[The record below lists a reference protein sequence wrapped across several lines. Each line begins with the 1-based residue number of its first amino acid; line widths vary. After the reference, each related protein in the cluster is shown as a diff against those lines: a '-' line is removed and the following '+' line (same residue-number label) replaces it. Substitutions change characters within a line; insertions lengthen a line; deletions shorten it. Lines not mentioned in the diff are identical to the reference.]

1 MGDTNTVGARA
12 PHPTRQN
19 GRVDDLF
26 VIPLWADLLA
36 VGIGALQGA
45 LFAAQFRD
53 RRLDWLGVAI
63 IGIVVGFGGGLLRDL
78 LLDVPLAPL
87 QTNWYVIVATAAA
100 LLGMLLERVFRR
112 LNRFITVL
120 DALTIGLFGAIGTTK
135 ALALGLPEVAA
146 VFVGVLAAV
155 GGSILRDLLLNLPIA
170 LMHVGSLYAV
180 AAAAGSSAIAVML
193 ALDVDVL
200 VAGAIGVALT
210 FGVRVASVL
219 FGWSLPE
226 QRAITRLPKLPA
238 LPRRSRQGQD
248 AETGAERGRTVTT
261 ATGVI
266 HLHPTTATIP
276 IVGDDAGEPRT
287 RRRSPIPGASRGR

>member
-1 MGDTNTVGARA
+1 
-12 PHPTRQN
+12 
-19 GRVDDLF
+19 

-78 LLDVPLAPL
+78 LLNVPLATL
-87 QTNWYVIVATAAA
+87 QTNWYVLVATGAA
-100 LLGMLLERVFRR
+100 LLGMLLERVFSRVNP
-112 LNRFITVL
+112 LITVL

-180 AAAAGSSAIAVML
+180 AAAAGSGTIAVLL
-193 ALDVDVL
+193 AFDVDVF
-200 VAGAIGVALT
+200 VAGAAGVAITL
-210 FGVRVASVL
+210 GVRMASVL

-226 QRAITRLPKLPA
+226 QRAITRLPKLPSI
-238 LPRRSRQGQD
+238 PRRGRRDGDPASDDGS
-248 AETGAERGRTVTT
+248 RTVTT
-261 ATGVI
+261 STGVI
-266 HLHPTTATIP
+266 HLHPTTSSIP
-276 IVGDDAGEPRT
+276 VVGSAPRV
-287 RRRSPIPGASRGR
+287 RRRSPIPGASRSHG

>member
-1 MGDTNTVGARA
+1 MRKRA
-12 PHPTRQN
+12 ASTPQN
-19 GRVDDLF
+19 GHVPDVF

-87 QTNWYVIVATAAA
+87 QSNWYVVVATGAA
-100 LLGMLLERVFRR
+100 LLGMLLERVFSR
-112 LNRFITVL
+112 LNRLITVL

-180 AAAAGSSAIAVML
+180 AAAAGSSMIAL
-193 ALDVDVL
+193 L
-200 VAGAIGVALT
+200 VALGGDVFIAATTGVVVT
-210 FGVRVASVL
+210 FGVRIASVL

-226 QRAITRLPKLPA
+226 QRSIERLPR
-238 LPRRSRQGQD
+238 LPRLPRIPGMP
-248 AETGAERGRTVTT
+248 GARPDSPRTVATT
-261 ATGVI
+261 TGVI
-266 HLHPTTATIP
+266 HLRTTTTSIP
-276 IVGDDAGEPRT
+276 VVST
-287 RRRSPIPGASRGR
+287 SQSVVLRRRSPIPGASRARS

>member
-1 MGDTNTVGARA
+1 V
-12 PHPTRQN
+12 
-19 GRVDDLF
+19 F
-26 VIPLWADLLA
+26 IIPLWADLLA

-78 LLDVPLAPL
+78 LLNVPLAPL
-87 QTNWYVIVATAAA
+87 QSNWYVIVATGAA
-100 LLGMLLERVFRR
+100 LLGMLLERVFSR
-112 LNRFITVL
+112 LGGFITVL
-120 DALTIGLFGAIGTTK
+120 DALTIGIFGAIGTTK

-180 AAAAGSSAIAVML
+180 AAAAGSSAIAVLL

-200 VAGAIGVALT
+200 LAGVIGVAIT
-210 FGVRVASVL
+210 SGVRIASVL

-226 QRAITRLPKLPA
+226 QRRIERLPRLPTLA
-238 LPRRSRQGQD
+238 RPRRDLRRS
-248 AETGAERGRTVTT
+248 VTT
-261 ATGVI
+261 TTGVI
-266 HLHPTTATIP
+266 HLLPTTASIP
-276 IVGDDAGEPRT
+276 VISPSRVVKL
-287 RRRSPIPGASRGR
+287 RRRSPIPGASRSRR

>member
-1 MGDTNTVGARA
+1 
-12 PHPTRQN
+12 
-19 GRVDDLF
+19 VDDVF

-63 IGIVVGFGGGLLRDL
+63 IGIAVGFGGGLLRDL
-78 LLDVPLAPL
+78 LLNVPLAPL
-87 QTNWYVIVATAAA
+87 QSNWYVVVATGAA
-100 LLGMLLERVFRR
+100 LFGMLLERVFSRVNP
-112 LNRFITVL
+112 LITAL

-180 AAAAGSSAIAVML
+180 AAAAGSASIAVLL
-193 ALDVDVL
+193 ALDVPVL
-200 VAGAIGVALT
+200 LATSIGVAIT
-210 FGVRVASVL
+210 FAVRMASVL

-226 QRAITRLPKLPA
+226 QRSIERLPRV
-238 LPRRSRQGQD
+238 PRIPGLSRP
-248 AETGAERGRTVTT
+248 RTAPTS
-261 ATGVI
+261 TGVI
-266 HLHPTTATIP
+266 HLQSTTRARP
-276 IVGDDAGEPRT
+276 APEARREAGV
-287 RRRSPIPGASRGR
+287 RRRSPIRGASRTRP

>member
-1 MGDTNTVGARA
+1 M
-12 PHPTRQN
+12 
-19 GRVDDLF
+19 
-26 VIPLWADLLA
+26 IPLWADLLA

-87 QTNWYVIVATAAA
+87 QTNWYVVVATGAA
-100 LLGMLLERVFRR
+100 LLGMLLERVFSR
-112 LNRFITVL
+112 LNRLITAL

-135 ALALGLPEVAA
+135 ALALGIPEVAA

-155 GGSILRDLLLNLPIA
+155 GGSILRDMLLTLPIA

-180 AAAAGSSAIAVML
+180 AAAAGSGAIAVL
-193 ALDVDVL
+193 LSLDVPVL
-200 VAGAIGVALT
+200 AAAAIGVVVT
-210 FGVRVASVL
+210 FGVRIASVL

-226 QRAITRLPKLPA
+226 QRSIGRLPRLP
-238 LPRRSRQGQD
+238 LPPFARRGRG
-248 AETGAERGRTVTT
+248 RGRTVTT

-266 HLHPTTATIP
+266 HLHPTTASVP
-276 IVGDDAGEPRT
+276 VVSNGDAPPRP
-287 RRRSPIPGASRGR
+287 RRRSPIPGASRQRG

>member
-1 MGDTNTVGARA
+1 MPEV
-12 PHPTRQN
+12 
-19 GRVDDLF
+19 F

-78 LLDVPLAPL
+78 LLNVPLAPL
-87 QTNWYVIVATAAA
+87 QSNWYVIVATGAA
-100 LLGMLLERVFRR
+100 LLGMLLERVFSR

-155 GGSILRDLLLNLPIA
+155 GGSILRDVLLNLPIA

-180 AAAAGSSAIAVML
+180 AAAAGSGTIAVLL
-193 ALDVDVL
+193 ALDVDVF
-200 VAGAIGVALT
+200 VAGAIGVTVT
-210 FGVRVASVL
+210 FGVRIASVL

-226 QRAITRLPKLPA
+226 QRSITRLPKLPA
-238 LPRRSRQGQD
+238 IARPRLAR
-248 AETGAERGRTVTT
+248 ARTVTT

-266 HLHPTTATIP
+266 HLHPTTAAIP
-276 IVGDDAGEPRT
+276 VVSGSREPVV
-287 RRRSPIPGASRGR
+287 RRRSPIPGASRARR